1 MSEVLSATKP
11 KKKPVEP
18 RRVSLETY
26 FRAEEKSFE
35 KNEYHNGIIVKM
47 AGGTFN
53 HDNIASKSVTLVNVF
68 IEKEDLNY
76 FVNSSDTKI
85 RIEEYDKVVYLDALV
100 VCEKPEYF
108 DNRKDTIINPIL
120 IVEVLSD
127 TTKSYD
133 KTSKFEMY
141 RTLKTFKE
149 YVLIHQDRK
158 HVSVYSKQDDA
169 TWILRD
175 YDGDDAVAILYH
187 IAQCPLPLKRLYR
200 GLTI

>member
-1 MSEVLSATKP
+1 MSEVQSAIKP
-11 KKKPVEP
+11 KKKPAEP
-18 RRVSLETY
+18 RRVSLEAY
-26 FRAEEKSFE
+26 FKAEVKSFE

-53 HDNIASKSVTLVNVF
+53 HDNIASKSVTLLNVF
-68 IEKEDLNY
+68 IEKEELNY

-85 RIEEYDKVVYLDALV
+85 RIEEYDKVVYPDALV
-100 VCEKPEYF
+100 VCEKPEYY
-108 DNRKDTIINPIL
+108 DNRKDTITNPIL

-127 TTKSYD
+127 STKNYD
-133 KTSKFEMY
+133 KTIKFEMY
-141 RTLKTFKE
+141 RTLETFKE

-158 HVSVYSKQDDA
+158 HVSVYSRQEDA

-175 YDGDDAVAILYH
+175 YDGDDAIAILYH

-200 GLTI
+200 GLTL